1 MELEIIQQK
10 IHEIR
15 GQKVMLDVDLAEL
28 YNVQTKVFKQ
38 AVKRNN
44 KRFPPDFMFALDKTE
59 FANLRSQFVTSSWG
73 GTRYM
78 PFAFTEQGVAMLSS
92 VLNSDKAI
100 EMNIA
105 IVRAF
110 IALRQF
116 ALNYK
121 GLADQIQEI
130 RRTVE
135 DHSEQLTKIYGAIES
150 LMAAKEAQQDWLQTR
165 ERIGFKAQPS

>member
-1 MELEIIQQK
+1 MELTIIQQK

-15 GQKVMLDVDLAEL
+15 GHKVMLDFDLAAL
-28 YNVQTKVFKQ
+28 YDVQTKVFKQ
-38 AVKRNN
+38 AVKRNL
-44 KRFPPDFMFALDKTE
+44 KRFPPDFMFELTKQE
-59 FANLRSQFVTSSWG
+59 FSNLRSQIVTSSWG
-73 GTRYM
+73 GARYL

-92 VLNSDKAI
+92 VLGSDKAI

-110 IALRQF
+110 ISLRQF

-121 GLADQIQEI
+121 ELADQVEDI

-135 DHSEQLTKIYGAIES
+135 NHDEQLTRIYGAIEN
-150 LMAAKEAQQDWLQTR
+150 LMSEKEAEKEAWETR
-165 ERIGFKAQPS
+165 ERIGFRKE

>member
-1 MELEIIQQK
+1 MELTIIQQK

-15 GQKVMLDVDLAEL
+15 GHKVMLDFDLAAL
-28 YNVQTKVFKQ
+28 YDVQTKVFKQ
-38 AVKRNN
+38 AVKRNL
-44 KRFPPDFMFALDKTE
+44 KRFPPDFMFELTKQE
-59 FANLRSQFVTSSWG
+59 FSNLRSQFVTSSWG
-73 GTRYM
+73 GARYL

-92 VLNSDKAI
+92 VLGSDKAI

-110 IALRQF
+110 ISLRQF

-121 GLADQIQEI
+121 ELADQVEDI

-135 DHSEQLTKIYGAIES
+135 NHDEQLTRIYGAIEN
-150 LMAAKEAQQDWLQTR
+150 LMSEKEAEKEAWETR
-165 ERIGFKAQPS
+165 ERIGFRKE